1 MSGQDLSTWHPT
13 SLLSKLMILVYTNLH
28 DYHCIY
34 DCSSFQKFFNS
45 RKNTK
50 ITFFEHVDDREYFPR
65 FSFSVFFLRERFIIL
80 SWYDLS
86 NFSRVYKKYSFW
98 MFFIYRAFVFYRTV
112 SHRKASPFRFFA
124 IWTGLINNYRPNSML
139 WVKWS
144 LAPPPND
151 SEWFRHQNMH
161 HQSIK

>member
-1 MSGQDLSTWHPT
+1 MSTWHPT
-13 SLLSKLMILVYTNLH
+13 SLLSKHMILVYTNLH

-50 ITFFEHVDDREYFPR
+50 ITFFEHVDDREYLPR

-80 SWYDLS
+80 SWYES
-86 NFSRVYKKYSFW
+86 YR
-98 MFFIYRAFVFYRTV
+98 MIYRTFHEFIKNIHFECFLSIELLYFIVQIRICPL
-112 SHRKASPFRFFA
+112 SDFFS